1 MDFSTNK
8 KMISD
13 QTSWGSPESESKNHS
28 ETLAHKKAWVI
39 HPGRS
44 GQVPPS
50 DKDPDLDSG

>member
-1 MDFSTNK
+1 MDFSTKK

-13 QTSWGSPESESKNHS
+13 QSSWGSPEKTPKTHLK
-28 ETLAHKKAWVI
+28 TLAHKKAWVI

-50 DKDPDLDSG
+50 CKDPNRDSG

>member
-1 MDFSTNK
+1 
-8 KMISD
+8 MISEKSLHWLD
-13 QTSWGSPESESKNHS
+13 QITWGSSEGDSKNHS

-50 DKDPDLDSG
+50 DKDPNLDSG